1 MKQAGVKEHHVWP
14 ERYCSILRI
23 IGRKEGDCGLNIYV
37 RSQFSYSGH
46 MSDAKVLGGGWG
58 LREM

>member
-1 MKQAGVKEHHVWP
+1 MNEHHVWP
-14 ERYCSILRI
+14 ERYCSNLRV
-23 IGRKEGDCGLNIYV
+23 IGRKEGGCGLNIYV
-37 RSQFSYSGH
+37 SSQFRYSGH